1 VTLSPAADDLPPAS
15 PLLADIAPITGV
27 EPGSFANRVLLERHP
42 AIIKQVLED
51 RPCNGFQT
59 EQLTAL
65 LDETTRGL
73 AAPLPDR
80 AWDSSYWR
88 ASGAAFFGRPWTQ
101 AVFLWAESFFYRRLL
116 QALEFFEPGPWRCI
130 DPFQSMKGAELETNA
145 VGAYVEEIRQLSELT
160 DREAFNAL
168 IRAALLGNRA
178 DLGFRMG
185 SPQLANS
192 GEEFDLIQD
201 DTEMIWQCIA
211 AARHPRIVILA
222 DNAGL
227 EILADLLLA
236 DLLIHRCRCST
247 VTLHLKSLP
256 YYVSDAT
263 LVDVLDA
270 LRRLGQGGIEAQEV
284 CGRIRSHARTGRL
297 TFRTHEF
304 YCRPECYWMVPSDLR
319 TEFAQADLVIA
330 KGDLNYRRL
339 VGDVECDP
347 TIPFKDACG
356 YFPSSVAA
364 LRTLK
369 SEVVLGIPAE
379 VVSRLDATWE
389 KWRTNGKAGVIQF
402 YSGPSQPSG
411 ERSL

>member
-1 VTLSPAADDLPPAS
+1 MTPPSAADELPQP
-15 PLLADIAPITGV
+15 PLLADMAPITGA

-51 RPCNGFQT
+51 RPCDGFQT
-59 EQLTAL
+59 EQLTML

-73 AAPLPDR
+73 VAPLPDR

-101 AVFLWAESFFYRRLL
+101 ASFLWAESFFYRRLL

-130 DPFQSMKGAELETNA
+130 DPFQSVKGVELRTNA
-145 VGAYVEEIRQLSELT
+145 VGADVEEIRQLSELT
-160 DREAFNAL
+160 DREAFDAL

-178 DLGFRMG
+178 DLGFRLG
-185 SPQLANS
+185 SPQPANS

-201 DTEMIWQCIA
+201 DTELIWQCIA
-211 AARHPRIVILA
+211 AARHPHIVILA
-222 DNAGL
+222 DNVGL
-227 EILADLLLA
+227 EILSDLLLA
-236 DLLIHRCRCST
+236 DLLIHRWGCST
-247 VTLHLKSLP
+247 VTLHLKPVP

-263 LVDVLDA
+263 LVDVLAA

-284 CGRIRSHARTGRL
+284 CERIRSHARTGRL
-297 TFRTHEF
+297 TFKTHEF
-304 YCRPECYWMVPSDLR
+304 YCRPEGYWMVPSDLR
-319 TEFAQADLVIA
+319 AEFARADLVIA

-347 TIPFKDACG
+347 TIPFENACR
-356 YFPSSVAA
+356 YFPSGVAA

-369 SEVVLGIPAE
+369 SEVVIGISPE
-379 VVSRLDATWE
+379 VVSRLEATGE
-389 KWRTNGKAGVIQF
+389 NWRTSGKAGVIQF
-402 YSGPSQPSG
+402 YSGPSRLSG